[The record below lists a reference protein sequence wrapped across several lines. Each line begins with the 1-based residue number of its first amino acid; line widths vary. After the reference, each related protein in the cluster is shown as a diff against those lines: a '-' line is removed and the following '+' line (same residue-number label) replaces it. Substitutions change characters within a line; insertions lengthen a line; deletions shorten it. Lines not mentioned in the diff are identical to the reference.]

1 MKLGI
6 KMDKIKSFIKTSLLG
21 GTLVV
26 LPIVILIL
34 VFKWL
39 YEFIAD
45 KIKPL
50 TFVLSETAKL
60 QEFVASILAIALIIL
75 TFFLVGVAVKTRFGR
90 FAFAYI
96 EQIFLTKL
104 PLYTIIK
111 ETTLQLVGSEKTLFK
126 HVAFVKLFGNETQV
140 TAFITEEHE
149 NGSYTVFVPSG
160 PAPTAGFIYHLS
172 RDKVQII
179 NYPVDKAMKTII
191 SLGVG
196 SKEMM
201 EILNAKNS
209 T

>member
-1 MKLGI
+1 
-6 KMDKIKSFIKTSLLG
+6 MDKIKSFIKTSLLG

-50 TFVLSETAKL
+50 TYVLSETAKL
-60 QEFVASILAIALIIL
+60 QEFVASILAIILIIL
-75 TFFLVGVAVKTRFGR
+75 SFFVVGIIVKTRLGKFT
-90 FAFAYI
+90 FSYL

-126 HVAFVKLFGNETQV
+126 HVALVRLFGDETRV
-140 TAFITEEHE
+140 TAFITEEHDD
-149 NGSYTVFVPSG
+149 GSYTVFVPSG
-160 PAPTAGFIYHLS
+160 PAPTAGFIYHLPKD
-172 RDKVQII
+172 RVQII

-196 SKEMM
+196 SKEL
-201 EILNAKNS
+201 LNSQFK
-209 T
+209 

>member
-1 MKLGI
+1 
-6 KMDKIKSFIKTSLLG
+6 MDKIKSFIKTSLLG

-50 TFVLSETAKL
+50 TYILLETAKL
-60 QEFVASILAIALIIL
+60 QEFVASILAIAIIIL
-75 TFFLVGVAVKTRFGR
+75 TFFLVGVTVKTKLGR
-90 FAFAYI
+90 FAFAYV

-104 PLYTIIK
+104 PLYKIIK

-126 HVAFVKLFGNETQV
+126 HVALVKLFGNETRV
-140 TAFITEEHE
+140 TAFITEEHDD
-149 NGSYTVFVPSG
+149 GSYTVFVPSS
-160 PAPTAGFIYHLS
+160 PAPTAGFIYHLTK
-172 RDKVQII
+172 DKVQKIK
-179 NYPVDKAMKTII
+179 YPVDKAMKTII

-201 EILNAKNS
+201 EVLNAKNS

>member
-1 MKLGI
+1 MK
-6 KMDKIKSFIKTSLLG
+6 KIKSFIKTTLLG

-50 TFVLSETAKL
+50 TYVLSETAKL
-60 QEFVASILAIALIIL
+60 QEFVASILAIILIIL
-75 TFFLVGVAVKTRFGR
+75 SFFVVGIIVKTRLGKFT
-90 FAFAYI
+90 FSYL

-126 HVAFVKLFGNETQV
+126 HVALVRLFGDETLV
-140 TAFITEEHE
+140 TAFITEEHDD
-149 NGSYTVFVPSG
+149 GSYTVFVPSG
-160 PAPTAGFIYHLS
+160 PAPTAGFIYHLTK
-172 RDKVQII
+172 DKVQII

-196 SKEMM
+196 SKEM
-201 EILNAKNS
+201 ISLLNAENPE
-209 T
+209 